1 MVTGPGTPRKGSGG
15 VLLTSPRKCTRKAT
29 PKKMTPRKE
38 LGKTTLRGE
47 SKVAT
52 PRRDASKTISTRGL
66 SNNTPRRESNYNTQG
81 RESRINTPRRDQ
93 FRNKV
98 INNMEKKVELGDVQ
112 KIQTLQGVPSIK
124 INDGQ
129 GRIVGGNGDG
139 LSRNQSMD
147 NMIKENSEDQM
158 PVDIAV
164 REGIEVTL
172 ENDICERENKVEEEA
187 RALELKEKE
196 MEEVSR
202 ALELREKQVEVREV
216 QVTERESELAKS
228 RQNIKNIKNII
239 DEKQLLSRKVYDMEV
254 ELQAEKASRKEAER
268 QLEEAEEEVQKMT
281 LRLKTSRVEEE
292 QVKSEL
298 MAQCQILGSQLEIVS
313 KEVEKSEETVE
324 RLSLEW
330 RRIAEGGKESKD
342 DPSSKKKDEISMLTP
357 EACPSGK
364 EISDQDVEDVMG
376 VVMGVSGVAGR
387 KQGETLDLLRIQEE
401 GEETPMSGSRMDFG
415 EKKIFFQK
423 KIEDQI
429 TSPSLRDRK

>member
-1 MVTGPGTPRKGSGG
+1 M
-15 VLLTSPRKCTRKAT
+15 
-29 PKKMTPRKE
+29 
-38 LGKTTLRGE
+38 
-47 SKVAT
+47 
-52 PRRDASKTISTRGL
+52 
-66 SNNTPRRESNYNTQG
+66 
-81 RESRINTPRRDQ
+81 
-93 FRNKV
+93 
-98 INNMEKKVELGDVQ
+98 ELGDVQ

-139 LSRNQSMD
+139 VSRNQSMD

-172 ENDICERENKVEEEA
+172 ENDICEGENKVEEEA
-187 RALELKEKE
+187 RDLELREKE

-216 QVTERESELAKS
+216 QVTERELELAKS

-281 LRLKTSRVEEE
+281 LRLKTSQVEEE

-298 MAQCQILGSQLEIVS
+298 MAQCQNCQILGSQLEIVS

-342 DPSSKKKDEISMLTP
+342 NSSSKKKDNEVSTYMLTP

-376 VVMGVSGVAGR
+376 VVIGVSGVAGR

-401 GEETPMSGSRMDFG
+401 DEETPLSGSRMDFG

>member
-1 MVTGPGTPRKGSGG
+1 M
-15 VLLTSPRKCTRKAT
+15 
-29 PKKMTPRKE
+29 
-38 LGKTTLRGE
+38 
-47 SKVAT
+47 
-52 PRRDASKTISTRGL
+52 
-66 SNNTPRRESNYNTQG
+66 
-81 RESRINTPRRDQ
+81 
-93 FRNKV
+93 
-98 INNMEKKVELGDVQ
+98 ELGDVQ

-172 ENDICERENKVEEEA
+172 ENDICEGENKVEEEV
-187 RALELKEKE
+187 RDLELREKE

-216 QVTERESELAKS
+216 QVTERELELAKS

-281 LRLKTSRVEEE
+281 LRLEEEE

-342 DPSSKKKDEISMLTP
+342 DSSSKKKDNEVSMLTP

-376 VVMGVSGVAGR
+376 VVIGVSGVAGR

-401 GEETPMSGSRMDFG
+401 DEETPLSGSRMDFG

>member
-1 MVTGPGTPRKGSGG
+1 M
-15 VLLTSPRKCTRKAT
+15 
-29 PKKMTPRKE
+29 
-38 LGKTTLRGE
+38 
-47 SKVAT
+47 
-52 PRRDASKTISTRGL
+52 
-66 SNNTPRRESNYNTQG
+66 
-81 RESRINTPRRDQ
+81 
-93 FRNKV
+93 
-98 INNMEKKVELGDVQ
+98 ELGDVQ
-112 KIQTLQGVPSIK
+112 KIQALQGVPSIK

-172 ENDICERENKVEEEA
+172 ENDICEGENKVEEEV
-187 RALELKEKE
+187 RDLELREKE

-216 QVTERESELAKS
+216 QVTERELELAKS

-281 LRLKTSRVEEE
+281 LRLEEEE

-342 DPSSKKKDEISMLTP
+342 DSSSKKKDNEVSMLTP

-376 VVMGVSGVAGR
+376 VVIGVSGVAGR

-401 GEETPMSGSRMDFG
+401 DEETPLSGSRMDFG

>member
-1 MVTGPGTPRKGSGG
+1 M
-15 VLLTSPRKCTRKAT
+15 
-29 PKKMTPRKE
+29 
-38 LGKTTLRGE
+38 
-47 SKVAT
+47 
-52 PRRDASKTISTRGL
+52 
-66 SNNTPRRESNYNTQG
+66 
-81 RESRINTPRRDQ
+81 
-93 FRNKV
+93 
-98 INNMEKKVELGDVQ
+98 ELGDVQ

-139 LSRNQSMD
+139 VSRNQSMD

-164 REGIEVTL
+164 REDIEVTL
-172 ENDICERENKVEEEA
+172 ENDICEGENKVEEEV
-187 RALELKEKE
+187 RDLELREKE

-216 QVTERESELAKS
+216 QVTERELELAKS

-281 LRLKTSRVEEE
+281 LRLKTSQVEEE

-342 DPSSKKKDEISMLTP
+342 DSSSKKKDNEVSMLTP

-376 VVMGVSGVAGR
+376 VVIGVSGVAGR

>member
-1 MVTGPGTPRKGSGG
+1 M
-15 VLLTSPRKCTRKAT
+15 
-29 PKKMTPRKE
+29 
-38 LGKTTLRGE
+38 
-47 SKVAT
+47 
-52 PRRDASKTISTRGL
+52 
-66 SNNTPRRESNYNTQG
+66 
-81 RESRINTPRRDQ
+81 
-93 FRNKV
+93 
-98 INNMEKKVELGDVQ
+98 ELGDVQ

-129 GRIVGGNGDG
+129 GRIVEGNGDG

-164 REGIEVTL
+164 REDIEVTL
-172 ENDICERENKVEEEA
+172 ENDICEGENKVEEEV
-187 RALELKEKE
+187 RDLELREKE

-216 QVTERESELAKS
+216 QVTERELELAKS

-268 QLEEAEEEVQKMT
+268 QLEEAEEGVQKMT
-281 LRLKTSRVEEE
+281 LRLEEEE

-342 DPSSKKKDEISMLTP
+342 DPSSKKDEISMLTP

-364 EISDQDVEDVMG
+364 EISDQDVEGVMG
-376 VVMGVSGVAGR
+376 VVIGVSGVAGR

>member
-1 MVTGPGTPRKGSGG
+1 M
-15 VLLTSPRKCTRKAT
+15 
-29 PKKMTPRKE
+29 
-38 LGKTTLRGE
+38 
-47 SKVAT
+47 
-52 PRRDASKTISTRGL
+52 
-66 SNNTPRRESNYNTQG
+66 
-81 RESRINTPRRDQ
+81 
-93 FRNKV
+93 
-98 INNMEKKVELGDVQ
+98 ELGDVQ

-139 LSRNQSMD
+139 VSRNQSMD

-164 REGIEVTL
+164 REDIEVTL
-172 ENDICERENKVEEEA
+172 ENDICEGENKVEEEV
-187 RALELKEKE
+187 RDLELREKE

-216 QVTERESELAKS
+216 QVTERELELAKS

-281 LRLKTSRVEEE
+281 LRLKTSQVEEE

-342 DPSSKKKDEISMLTP
+342 DSSSKKKDNEVSMLTP

-364 EISDQDVEDVMG
+364 EISDQDVEGVMG
-376 VVMGVSGVAGR
+376 VVIGVSGVAGR

-401 GEETPMSGSRMDFG
+401 DEETPLSGSRMDFG